1 MGWCRL
7 GQCEADTAQ
16 CSVLSAFCF
25 LWELPGRLLQIFGDT
40 RAVRALTPC
49 RSEPARDEPES
60 AANIQNARIIA
71 LKTRESGM
79 KTAAQ
84 LLKLKAAQNRQVH
97 SITPEAMV
105 LDALKIMAEKNV
117 GALPVIEAGQVVG
130 VISERDYARKVVLQG
145 RSSVG
150 TPVRAIMSSPVV
162 TADSQ
167 QSIDRCMEVM
177 TDSHLRHLPVLDNGQ
192 LIGLLSI
199 GDLVKEAIVEQADLI
214 RQLEHY
220 IRGH

>member
-1 MGWCRL
+1 
-7 GQCEADTAQ
+7 
-16 CSVLSAFCF
+16 
-25 LWELPGRLLQIFGDT
+25 
-40 RAVRALTPC
+40 
-49 RSEPARDEPES
+49 
-60 AANIQNARIIA
+60 
-71 LKTRESGM
+71 M

-84 LLKLKAAQNRQVH
+84 LLKLKDLQNQQVH
-97 SITPEAMV
+97 SIAPDAMV
-105 LDALKIMAEKNV
+105 MEALKIMADKNV
-117 GALPVIEAGQVVG
+117 GALAVIENAQVIG

-167 QSIDRCMEVM
+167 QSVERCMEVM
-177 TDSHLRHLPVLDNGQ
+177 TNSHLRHLPVVQDGK

-199 GDLVKEAIVEQADLI
+199 GDLVKEALVEQAQLI

-220 IRGH
+220 IRGD